1 MRNSVQPAINVP
13 LPQSTRP
20 DGVPEFTCSAIAA
33 CGFGASSI
41 DLLVSAYLRTAD
53 MTRFLQMQNDLNLD
67 LMDVMQKNGVDFAFP
82 STTVYLEKN
91 N

>member
-1 MRNSVQPAINVP
+1 MVDGAQYPKRFLP
-13 LPQSTRP
+13 LPKLN
-20 DGVPEFTCSAIAA
+20 
-33 CGFGASSI
+33 GFGASSI

-91 N
+91 SES